1 MNSSFIKKEYII
13 DLAVIIFGSILG
25 SLGINMFLIHAN
37 LLSGGLSGIALIIQ
51 YKFKIEAGYLILLL
65 NVPLFILS
73 FLKLNKKFT
82 IYSLIGTLTLSI
94 SLIITHPV
102 ASILNIND
110 KLLYCL
116 YGGVLNGVGY
126 GLVFSHYGSTGGLD
140 IISMLIRK
148 KYSNFNI
155 GKITFAINI
164 VIVGL
169 GAVIFG
175 IPTALYTLIAM
186 YIQAFVLDHV
196 IEGLGRK
203 KMVFII
209 TSKEKEI
216 EEFITTKLQRG
227 VTYLYGEGAYTN
239 KQKKIIYCILPLSQL
254 PELKNKV
261 NSIDNKAFLTI
272 ADATEV
278 LGKGF
283 NSPI

>member
-1 MNSSFIKKEYII
+1 MTKKDYLI
-13 DLAVIIFGSILG
+13 DLLFIVLGSFLGSI
-25 SLGINMFLIHAN
+25 GINMFLTHAN
-37 LLSGGLSGIALIIQ
+37 LLSGGVAGIALIIE
-51 YKFKIEAGYLILLL
+51 YKFRFQAGYLILLL
-65 NVPLFILS
+65 NLPLFLLS

-94 SLIITHPV
+94 SLILTHPV

-116 YGGVLNGVGY
+116 YGGVLNGIGY
-126 GLVFSHYGSTGGLD
+126 GLVFSHNGSTGGFD
-140 IISMLIRK
+140 IVSMLIRK

-155 GKITFAINI
+155 GTITFAINML
-164 VIVGL
+164 IVGL
-169 GAVIFG
+169 GAIIFG
-175 IPTALYTLIAM
+175 FPIALYTLIAM

-196 IEGLGRK
+196 VEGLSRK
-203 KMVFII
+203 KMIFII
-209 TSKEKEI
+209 TSKEKEL
-216 EEFITTKLQRG
+216 EELITTKLGRG

-239 KQKKIIYCILPLSQL
+239 ERKKIIYCILPLSQL
-254 PELKNKV
+254 PELKNMV

-278 LGKGF
+278 QGKGF